1 MIEALGWIISIILVL
16 TLGKQVYKQWQEG
29 VSEGISKWL
38 FIGQITAS
46 TGFSI
51 YSWLVHNR
59 VFVVTNLL
67 MILNAFIGLSLVLWQ
82 RHHKQK

>member
-1 MIEALGWIISIILVL
+1 MTEVLGWISSIILVL
-16 TLGKQVYKQWQEG
+16 TIGKQVYKQWQEG
-29 VSEGISKWL
+29 VSEGISRWL

-46 TGFSI
+46 TGFTI

>member
-29 VSEGISKWL
+29 VSEGISRWL

-46 TGFSI
+46 TGFTI

>member
-1 MIEALGWIISIILVL
+1 MIEALGWISSIILVL
-16 TLGKQVYKQWQEG
+16 TIGKQVYKQWQEG

-46 TGFSI
+46 TGFTI